1 MVDEKF
7 ISERIAALRTARNIS
22 ARDMSLSLGQSTNYI
37 NSIENKHS
45 LPSMSMFLYICEFL
59 GISPMDFFDEGNK
72 DPELVARTAEA
83 MKGLDKEDL
92 ELVYALVSRLSKK
105 SK

>member
-7 ISERIAALRTARNIS
+7 VSERIAALRTARNIS

-105 SK
+105 K

>member
-7 ISERIAALRTARNIS
+7 VSERIAALRTARNIS

-37 NSIENKHS
+37 NSLENKHS

-59 GISPMDFFDEGNK
+59 GISPKDFFDEGNK
-72 DPELVARTAEA
+72 EPETVAKITDLLKCLNKESLDILLTLAE
-83 MKGLDKEDL
+83 
-92 ELVYALVSRLSKK
+92 RLKK
-105 SK
+105 S

>member
-1 MVDEKF
+1 MIDEKF

-45 LPSMSMFLYICEFL
+45 LPSMTMFLYICDFL
-59 GISPMDFFDEGNK
+59 GISPGEFFDEENES
-72 DPELVARTAEA
+72 PELVAQIAEA
-83 MKGLDKEDL
+83 VKGLDREEL
-92 ELVYALVSRLSKK
+92 ELVLALVIKLAKK
-105 SK
+105 I

>member
-1 MVDEKF
+1 MTDENF

-45 LPSMSMFLYICEFL
+45 LPSMSMFLYICDFL
-59 GISPMDFFDEGNK
+59 GVSPRDFFDEGN
-72 DPELVARTAEA
+72 DNPEVVSRITELL
-83 MKGLDKEDL
+83 MGLDRESLDIMLTLAEKL
-92 ELVYALVSRLSKK
+92 SRTR
-105 SK
+105 

>member
-1 MVDEKF
+1 MIDEKF

-37 NSIENKHS
+37 NSIENRHS
-45 LPSMSMFLYICEFL
+45 LPSMSMFLYICDFL
-59 GISPMDFFDEGNK
+59 EIMPGDFFDEENEN
-72 DPELVARTAEA
+72 PQLVSRIVEA
-83 MKGLDKEDL
+83 LKKLSSEEL
-92 ELVYALVSRLSKK
+92 ELVLALVIRMVGK

>member
-7 ISERIAALRTARNIS
+7 VSERIAALRTTRNIS

-59 GISPMDFFDEGNK
+59 GILPMDFFDEGNK

>member
-7 ISERIAALRTARNIS
+7 VSERIAALRTARNSS

>member
-1 MVDEKF
+1 MIDEMF
-7 ISERIAALRTARNIS
+7 VSERIAALRTARNIS

-37 NSIENKHS
+37 NSIENKRS

-59 GISPMDFFDEGNK
+59 GISPGEFFDEGNES
-72 DPELVARTAEA
+72 PELVARIVEA
-83 MKGLDKEDL
+83 MKGLDREEL
-92 ELVYALVSRLSKK
+92 ELVLALVIKLTKK